1 MTGWMFYSLIAVALW
16 GGVGLLQ
23 KMGTNRVSAD
33 SLLVWMMA
41 GYVILL
47 PFLLP
52 VAHLSALGA
61 RDILIGTLVG
71 ITNGLGAWALFAS
84 LGSGAKAS
92 IAVPLTGLYPVVTVL
107 LALVFLG
114 ERPTTLQWLGITFA
128 AGAGVLMA
136 RETQQ
141 PPVSGNTGSG
151 DAAD

>member
-1 MTGWMFYSLIAVALW
+1 MTGWMFYSLIAVVLW

-52 VAHLSALGA
+52 VAHLSVLAP
-61 RDILIGTLVG
+61 RDVLIGTLVG

-84 LGSGAKAS
+84 LGSGAKAC

-114 ERPTTLQWLGITFA
+114 ERPTPLQWLGITFA
-128 AGAGVLMA
+128 AAAGVLMA

-141 PPVSGNTGSG
+141 PAVSGENVSG
-151 DAAD
+151 DTAG